1 MSKTVEISFKI
12 LTPSKDFDIS
22 NTAASHLNEMI
33 KANNSYGVR
42 ISLKDSGCSGFA
54 YQLDLIDDAF
64 AGCTFY
70 TDISSTHHFRLNVW
84 LGFENEKSLK
94 CLDLSK
100 LRTLILQSP
109 LKLHIEI
116 LASEYGWSWNDIEF
130 VLEKY
135 IEKFGTSEGI
145 HKFAETFKL
154 IYILKSL
161 EDVLRE
167 TGIELPELVTYD
179 VKSQNENEWL

>member
-1 MSKTVEISFKI
+1 MSLEQ
-12 LTPSKDFDIS
+12 D
-22 NTAASHLNEMI
+22 TAAFLERLEETTEEVEGI
-33 KANNSYGVR
+33 IA
-42 ISLKDSGCSGFA
+42 
-54 YQLDLIDDAF
+54 QLDLIDDAF

-84 LGFENEKSLK
+84 LGFENEKSFK

-135 IEKFGTSEGI
+135 IIDDEI
-145 HKFAETFKL
+145 
-154 IYILKSL
+154 
-161 EDVLRE
+161 
-167 TGIELPELVTYD
+167 
-179 VKSQNENEWL
+179 